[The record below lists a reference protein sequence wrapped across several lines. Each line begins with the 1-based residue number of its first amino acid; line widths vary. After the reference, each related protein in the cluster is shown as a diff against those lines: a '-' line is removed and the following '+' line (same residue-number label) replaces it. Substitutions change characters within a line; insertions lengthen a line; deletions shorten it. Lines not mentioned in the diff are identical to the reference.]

1 VASATKNAKCANQFQ
16 LLKHIASLALFAA
29 KDNLPIEY
37 KFAAKAAATILQPTL
52 KLMQNSGGQDEAQRN
67 RDFDP
72 HYHG

>member
-1 VASATKNAKCANQFQ
+1 MRKSISIIETYRVTGVICGKNTP
-16 LLKHIASLALFAA
+16 
-29 KDNLPIEY
+29 PIEY